1 MTEPPQYPSYPG
13 PEQPA
18 TPPPAGGQPPPP
30 PPGYQPPPPGG
41 YQPPPPAGYQPPPQ
55 PYGAAAAGSPW
66 GEYASWWARVGAS
79 LIDGLIGTAISIFPL
94 IVGVSMAFKDT
105 ESDPGTG
112 EISGTVDPLGI
123 TIMIL
128 GYVLLFAFVI
138 WNSVFRQGRTG
149 QSLGKKVL
157 GIQVVKLETGQ
168 FLGVGTAFLRWLMA
182 TILGGLCLLNY
193 LWPLWDAKK
202 QTWHDMI
209 VGSVVTKK

>member
-1 MTEPPQYPSYPG
+1 
-13 PEQPA
+13 
-18 TPPPAGGQPPPP
+18 
-30 PPGYQPPPPGG
+30 
-41 YQPPPPAGYQPPPQ
+41 
-55 PYGAAAAGSPW
+55 
-66 GEYASWWARVGAS
+66 
-79 LIDGLIGTAISIFPL
+79 
-94 IVGVSMAFKDT
+94 MAFKDT
-105 ESDPGTG
+105 ESDPVTG

-123 TIMIL
+123 TVMIL

-157 GIQVVKLETGQ
+157 GIQVVKLDTGQ